1 MDTKHKMMIHL
12 WFDTQAAEA
21 AAFYQSVFDDTRLLS
36 RRKLSGTPSGEV
48 ELLTLEIGD
57 IALMLLSAG
66 PEFRINPSIS
76 FMVSCRT
83 KGEVRRYWDTLSDGG
98 ETMMPLDAYPFSELY
113 GWVQDKFGV
122 SWQLLYTGDAPVRA
136 RVKPSLLF
144 VGDNAGRA
152 EEAIGY
158 YTGIFRNSEARMV
171 SRYGEGF
178 APNKP
183 EMLNYADFSLEGQ
196 SFSIMDSA
204 YDHAFGF
211 NEAVSILVNC
221 DTQEEIDYYWGT
233 LSAVPEAEQCGWI
246 KDQFGVSW
254 QISPTVMND
263 MLSDADPA
271 ALACVTRAFLQM
283 KKFDIAALERA
294 YRGE

>member
-1 MDTKHKMMIHL
+1 MDTRHKIMIHL

-21 AAFYQSVFDDTRLLS
+21 AAFYQTVFDNTRLLS
-36 RRKLSGTPSGEV
+36 RRTLSGTPSGEV
-48 ELLTLEIGD
+48 ELLTLEIED

-66 PEFRINPSIS
+66 PDFQINPSIS

-83 KGEVRRYWDTLSDGG
+83 KEEVRRYWDALSDGG
-98 ETMMPLDAYPFSELY
+98 EVMMPLDAYPFSDLY

-122 SWQLLYTGDAPVRA
+122 SWQLLYVGDVPIQAKIR
-136 RVKPSLLF
+136 PSLMF

-152 EEAIGY
+152 EEAIGF
-158 YTGIFRNSEARMV
+158 YTGVFRNAEARSV

-178 APNKP
+178 PPNKP

-196 SFSIMDSA
+196 RFSIMDSA

-211 NEAVSILVNC
+211 NEAASILVNC
-221 DTQEEIDYYWGT
+221 DTQEEIDYYWNA

-246 KDQFGVSW
+246 KDPFGVSW

-263 MLSDADPA
+263 MLSDVDPS
-271 ALACVTRAFLQM
+271 ALERVTQAFLQM